1 MLLKAFPSGQ
11 RGRFA
16 SLGFIAAFTLGAVF
30 ALQDTSTAQPLGP
43 DNAPLWM
50 RYPAISPD
58 GKTIAFSFEGHLFVV
73 PSSGG
78 LAQPLTAGTAADT
91 SPVWSP
97 DGKSIAF
104 ASDRYGNF
112 DVFLIS
118 ADGGPARRLTTH
130 SADETPV
137 CFTPD
142 GQFVVFNAQRMVSA
156 QSSKFPA

>member
-1 MLLKAFPSGQ
+1 MLLKALSLGQ
-11 RGRFA
+11 RGRLVA
-16 SLGFIAAFTLGAVF
+16 LGFIAALALGAVF
-30 ALQDTSTAQPLGP
+30 ALQNTSTAEPLGP

-73 PSSGG
+73 PSAGG
-78 LAQPLTAGTAADT
+78 LAQPLTAGTAVDT

-118 ADGGPARRLTTH
+118 AEGGTARRLTTH
-130 SADETPV
+130 SADEIPV
-137 CFTPD
+137 GFTPD

-156 QSSKFPA
+156 QA

>member
-1 MLLKAFPSGQ
+1 MLKAF
-11 RGRFA
+11 
-16 SLGFIAAFTLGAVF
+16 SLGGWRSTSLGVLIAITLSAVC
-30 ALQDTSTAQPLGP
+30 ASQNGSAGERRGP
-43 DNAPLWM
+43 DNAPLWL

-58 GKTIAFSFEGHLFVV
+58 GKTIAFSFQGPLFVV
-73 PSSGG
+73 PSNGG

-118 ADGGPARRLTTH
+118 AEGGPARRLTTH
-130 SADETPV
+130 SADEIPV
-137 CFTPD
+137 WVTSD
-142 GQFVVFNAQRMVSA
+142 GRFQAFDSHRVRS
-156 QSSKFPA
+156 